1 MDKTRLGRACLDPNE
16 LDPKEQD
23 RNELDR
29 KELDRVVTI
38 VTATGAAMV
47 VAQYFPQLLQYNRSA
62 ILAGE
67 YWRLISAHFTH
78 ADGNHLLL
86 NLVGLALVAYLS
98 PHSVTTTRWL
108 VAVLVCGLAI
118 SLGLLLWL
126 PELQWYLG
134 MSGVL
139 HGLLAMALILR
150 LYRGQ
155 IYCAAG
161 LGLLALKL
169 LLEQRVA
176 VSSYAHPLIEL
187 PVITEAHLIGALGG
201 FLIAL
206 LLPILYRQRNRRSDT
221 PTPINGLASRPPE

>member
-1 MDKTRLGRACLDPNE
+1 MDRTGLDKTG
-16 LDPKEQD
+16 
-23 RNELDR
+23 LDR
-29 KELDRVVTI
+29 KEQGRVVTI

-86 NLVGLALVAYLS
+86 NLVGLALVAWLS
-98 PHSVTTTRWL
+98 PHSITATRWL
-108 VAVLVCGLAI
+108 GGALVCGFTT

-155 IYCAAG
+155 IYCSAG